1 MIKNNWSP
9 VEKRFFQ
16 RQDIQKQTTNIP
28 YILVDNF
35 PDLGFLTS
43 LRFLEW
49 VSKNPE
55 GVISLPTGK
64 TPEYFIK
71 WTHNF
76 LSNWDDKDLIYL
88 RKENGL
94 DIDQKPDLSRLKFV
108 QIDEFYP
115 MDPLQHNSF
124 FNYVNNFYLSG
135 FGISRENALL
145 INCAEIPLVDA
156 KQWKDIFPNS
166 TIDLTLRYRDPKSEL
181 EKMQQSSIYL
191 IDQWCTEYE
200 EKIRNM
206 GGIGFFLGGIGPDG
220 HIAFNVRGSDHN
232 STTRLMETNF
242 ETQAAAATDLGGI
255 EISKN
260 RLVITIGLA
269 SITFKDDA
277 VAIITAAGEAKASIV
292 KYSLENLPDVR
303 YPATVLQR
311 CENSRFYLT
320 HGAAKLLNDTEKQYW
335 ENSNWDDVKKQRALL
350 RLAKRKNI
358 FGKKLSID
366 DLEHDSLCKTIPG
379 LGEGTVPEIIDKIH
393 AKVQRGIKNE
403 TNEIY
408 YHTGPHHDDI
418 MLGMMPHIIHLIRE
432 PSNSHH
438 FVNMTSGFTSVTNGF
453 ITNILSF
460 TLEFFLQG
468 KIQMTDF
475 PDFFSEGYKLK
486 WDKDVFHY
494 LDSLAK
500 VDKSEQNR
508 ALAHRVIRGLI
519 KIYPIKDKN
528 DLEGRINSII
538 SELMHC
544 YDGEKNSVEIQKLKG
559 IIREY
564 EEELVWSNYGVRVQD
579 IYHLRLGFYTGD
591 IFTKSPERNRDVLP
605 ILKQLKEIKPTVI
618 SLALDPEG
626 SGPDT
631 HYKVLQAIA
640 DAVRIWNDETDLSH
654 LRIWGYRNVWYR
666 FDLAEADI
674 IVPVTLNSMAIIR
687 STFMNCYL
695 SQRDASFPS
704 YELDGPFCDL
714 SQKIWV
720 EQHQDLQLLLG
731 RDFWYQNKNPHL
743 RAVHGAVY
751 LKEMDVETFL
761 TVARELEE
769 SMEGF
774 SLSKN

>member
-1 MIKNNWSP
+1 MTKNNWSP
-9 VEKRFFQ
+9 VEERFFQ
-16 RQDIQKQTTNIP
+16 RQDIQKQTTKIP

-49 VSKNPE
+49 VSENQE

-71 WTHNF
+71 WTHHLLN
-76 LSNWDDKDLIYL
+76 NWDAPDLKKL

-94 DIDQKPDLSRLKFV
+94 DLVKKPDLSRLKFV

-115 MDPLQHNSF
+115 MDSSQHNSF
-124 FNYVNNFYLSG
+124 FNYVNNFYLEG
-135 FGISRENALL
+135 FELSKENALL
-145 INCAEIPLVDA
+145 INGAEIPLADA
-156 KQWKDIFPNS
+156 KQWIEVFPNG
-166 TIDLTLRYRDPKSEL
+166 TIDLTLRYRDPRSEL
-181 EKMQQSSIYL
+181 EKAQQNSIYL

-200 EKIRNM
+200 EKIRAM

-269 SITFKDDA
+269 TITFNEDA
-277 VAIITAAGEAKASIV
+277 VVIITAAGEAKATIV
-292 KYSLENLPDVR
+292 KHSLENLPDVK
-303 YPATVLQR
+303 YPGTVLQR
-311 CENSRFYLT
+311 LDNSRFYLT
-320 HGAAKLLNDTEKQYW
+320 YGAAKSLQDTENKYW
-335 ENSNWDDVKKQRALL
+335 ETPNWDDEKRQRALL
-350 RLAKRKNI
+350 QLAKNVNI
-358 FGKKLSID
+358 FGKKLSLKN
-366 DLEHDSLCKTIPG
+366 LENDSLCKTIPG
-379 LGEGTVPEIIDKIH
+379 LNEGTVSEIINKVH
-393 AKVQRGIKNE
+393 EKVQRGIKQE
-403 TNEIY
+403 TDQIY

-418 MLGMMPHIIHLIRE
+418 MLGMMPHVIHLIRE
-432 PSNSHH
+432 PSNAHH
-438 FVNMTSGFTSVTNGF
+438 FANMTSGFTSVTNGF
-453 ITNILSF
+453 VVDIMADTLSF
-460 TLEFFLQG
+460 FEKG
-468 KIQMTDF
+468 KIQMTDY
-475 PDFFSEGYKLK
+475 PDFFSKGYKRK

-494 LDSLAK
+494 LDNLARR
-500 VDKSEQNR
+500 DQGEQNR
-508 ALAHRVIRGLI
+508 AMAHRVIRALI
-519 KIYPIKDKN
+519 EIYNIPDKVG
-528 DLEGRINSII
+528 LEGQIKAII
-538 SELMHC
+538 SELKCC
-544 YDGEKNSVEIQKLKG
+544 YNGEKNSVEVQKLKG
-559 IIREY
+559 MIREY
-564 EEELVWSNYGVRVQD
+564 EEELVWANYGVRVQD
-579 IYHLRLGFYTGD
+579 IHHLRLGFYTGD
-591 IFTKSPERNRDVLP
+591 IFTESPERTRDVLP
-605 ILKQLKEIKPTVI
+605 ILEQFRGIRPTVI

-640 DAVRIWNDETDLSH
+640 DAVRVWNEEANLSH
-654 LRIWGYRNVWYR
+654 LRIWGYRNIWYR
-666 FDLAEADI
+666 FDLAEADLV
-674 IVPVTLNSMAIIR
+674 VPVTLNSMAIIR

-731 RDFWYQNKNPHL
+731 RDYWYLNENPHL

-751 LKEMDVETFL
+751 LKEMDVKTFL
-761 TVARELEE
+761 TVARELED
-769 SMEGF
+769 SMEG
-774 SLSKN
+774 SALSTN